1 MAILLTMM
9 VVLLQYIV
17 VAKYHC
23 QTHIRIWTVIIRKYI
38 DVVIFLGPLVIISM
52 LSIVR
57 ICIFGVCVGI
67 LVNKSHQCC

>member
-1 MAILLTMM
+1 MVILLTMV

-38 DVVIFLGPLVIISM
+38 DVVIVLGPLVIISM
-52 LSIVR
+52 LSIV
-57 ICIFGVCVGI
+57 
-67 LVNKSHQCC
+67 